1 MTRILTMAIG
11 IVAIGLFGI
20 FGSYALLHQTPPK
33 PKDRWFG
40 APVQIGRDIYKFP
53 RNARDYLPDR
63 GGRPECISLRI
74 VFPEMEGLTPRN
86 SVEMDSLTQDSGALQ
101 LLLCDSSHPDLPV
114 TSRWTASVY
123 TGRVAANRLVDNP
136 EKGTAEAL
144 TDYDQREMF
153 GGTELVLKSSA
164 PRTNYKRTQ
173 LDQGDR
179 IIADIEDK
187 KILSFV
193 ACGNAKKFV
202 NPGCDMQFA
211 FRDIAVTSHFR
222 RKLLPQWKAIRDHLN
237 DYFEASRLKKQ
248 TP

>member
-1 MTRILTMAIG
+1 M
-11 IVAIGLFGI
+11 
-20 FGSYALLHQTPPK
+20 
-33 PKDRWFG
+33 
-40 APVQIGRDIYKFP
+40 
-53 RNARDYLPDR
+53 
-63 GGRPECISLRI
+63 
-74 VFPEMEGLTPRN
+74 
-86 SVEMDSLTQDSGALQ
+86 
-101 LLLCDSSHPDLPV
+101 
-114 TSRWTASVY
+114 
-123 TGRVAANRLVDNP
+123 AANRLVDNP

-153 GGTELVLKSSA
+153 DGIELVLKSSA

-222 RKLLPQWKAIRDHLN
+222 RKLLPQWKAIRDQLN
-237 DYFEASRLKKQ
+237 DYFEANRLKKQ